1 MIKTY
6 RNVNHLLAKKTS
18 FDSLSQVLK
27 SRQIR
32 QLSDG
37 IIQQKLGHTPKN
49 HFFLEES
56 QKKSLRISFFSSKR
70 RFSSFSNHNDS
81 NSSKNLSLKEPIIEN
96 DASKKDGIRL
106 SKLIASYST
115 NVQMSRRA
123 AEQLIQNG
131 SVTVAGDII
140 TEGSYKVTWEEAIS
154 GGGTIKV
161 DGKRLLFP
169 KEEPNLSNLDAA
181 KTTTTTT
188 PGVRV
193 WLAHK
198 LKGELVAENDPHGR
212 PSLIERL
219 ARGGVGKS
227 KKKKNQNSSHN
238 VHLKPVGRL
247 DMMTEGLMVIT
258 NSGTYARELELP
270 KNSFHR
276 TYRARVHGL
285 ITQRKLQA
293 LRSGMN
299 LTLSNNKSVR
309 MSGLRVQIELRNS
322 SKNAPSHNP
331 KVKGGN
337 TNTWLSITCT
347 EGKNRQIRRM
357 LDQVGCKYWI
367 RWT

>member
-1 MIKTY
+1 MMTMIPTC
-6 RNVNHLLAKKTS
+6 RNVNHYLLSNKTS
-18 FDSLSQVLK
+18 FDVLSHMLK
-27 SRQIR
+27 LRQIR
-32 QLSDG
+32 QLSNG
-37 IIQQKLGHTPKN
+37 IIQHKLGHNPKK
-49 HFFLEES
+49 HYFLDES
-56 QKKSLRISFFSSKR
+56 QTKSLRVTLLSSKQ
-70 RFSSFSNHNDS
+70 RFSTFSNQNDS
-81 NSSKNLSLKEPIIEN
+81 SRSTRNTVTDQIGE
-96 DASKKDGIRL
+96 DDVFKKDGIRL

-123 AEQLIQNG
+123 AEQLIQRG

-140 TEGSYKVTWEEAIS
+140 TEGSFKVTWKEAIS
-154 GGGTIKV
+154 GGGTVKV

-169 KEEPNLSNLDAA
+169 KEEPNLNAA
-181 KTTTTTT
+181 GGGSHT
-188 PGVRV
+188 GIRV

-198 LKGELVAENDPHGR
+198 LAGELVAENDPHGR

-219 ARGGVGKS
+219 SRGGVGKKS
-227 KKKKNQNSSHN
+227 QKKKNNNHKNN

-270 KNSFHR
+270 QNSFHR

-285 ITQRKLQA
+285 ITQKKLQA

-299 LTLSNNKSVR
+299 LTLHNNKSVR
-309 MSGLRVQIELRNS
+309 MGGLRVQIELRNT
-322 SKNAPSHNP
+322 NTNSHNP

-357 LDQVGCKYWI
+357 LDQVGCK
-367 RWT
+367 